1 MTPES
6 TSHKS
11 IPDESSVSKQK
22 AIARILSKDILSG
35 KYPAL
40 GQFPSER
47 ALMKRFS
54 VARQTIHQAVQTLRN
69 KGLIFIRRGQ
79 GSFVA
84 GRDGGRPLV
93 KIGLIISGGCHT
105 EIFKVIAEEMDRL
118 ARKSK
123 VELVFEDYSFR
134 NAVEGGRRTLE
145 AVRKMIKA
153 RVAGLV
159 LQPVE
164 YSAEAERLN
173 REIMRE
179 IERAK
184 LPLVLLDTDL
194 VQYPKRSGYDI
205 VGIDNISAGRQLTQ
219 HVRDQGAWSIRFLV
233 NSCYANSVRMRFEAF
248 QLETNDH
255 SPSALVDVD
264 PTATAKIERLLKE
277 NPTINAFIC
286 QNDIAA
292 VNLMATLK
300 RLRKRVPEDILVAG
314 FDDGKFSRGVK
325 PTLTTV
331 HQPCAEIARTAFD
344 RIRQRIA
351 TPDMPAC
358 DLLLSSPLVIRESTL
373 RQRDDA

>member
-105 EIFKVIAEEMDRL
+105 EIFKVIAEEMARL

-123 VELVFEDYSFR
+123 VELVFADCSFR

-173 REIMRE
+173 RE

>member
-1 MTPES
+1 M
-6 TSHKS
+6 
-11 IPDESSVSKQK
+11 SKQK

-123 VELVFEDYSFR
+123 VELVFADCSFR